1 MLHEFSLEPVLY
13 DRSYMKNPFNAG
25 LSSWT
30 DRVLIIL
37 TSFFLLDAVFK
48 LFGISSSLKAL
59 FSCSG
64 NSITSG
70 YIWSFFTYSLFHEG
84 PLHLIF
90 NLLGIHFIARKV
102 ETLINPKL
110 YLSLILLSIFLG
122 SVFWIF
128 FNYTYGNLIGAS
140 AFVMGSLTFFCLLQ
154 PNSPI
159 TFLLFFIL
167 PVSLKPMYLLLGVLG
182 IELYGFVFSE
192 LAGTSNIA
200 HSAHLGG
207 MVAGL
212 LLFYCYQGKINFPNV
227 TFNFNSTKTKTKQ
240 NKPHKYS
247 IHKQSSGDFEIQ
259 VDKILD
265 KINEKGFGSL
275 TNDEKDVLDRAKKL
289 FKSNE
294 K

>member
-1 MLHEFSLEPVLY
+1 MLHEFTLLPVLY

-30 DRVLIIL
+30 DRVLIIFV
-37 TSFFLLDAVFK
+37 SFFLLDSVFK
-48 LFGISSSLKAL
+48 LLGIGSSLKAL

-64 NSITSG
+64 NSISSG

-102 ETLINPKL
+102 ETFINPKL
-110 YLSLILLSIFLG
+110 YLSLIFLSIFLG
-122 SVFWIF
+122 SLLWIF
-128 FNYTYGNLIGAS
+128 FNYNYGSLIGAS

-182 IELYGFVFSE
+182 L
-192 LAGTSNIA
+192 NC
-200 HSAHLGG
+200 
-207 MVAGL
+207 MD
-212 LLFYCYQGKINFPNV
+212 LFF
-227 TFNFNSTKTKTKQ
+227 Q
-240 NKPHKYS
+240 N
-247 IHKQSSGDFEIQ
+247 
-259 VDKILD
+259 
-265 KINEKGFGSL
+265 
-275 TNDEKDVLDRAKKL
+275 
-289 FKSNE
+289 
-294 K
+294 